1 MLHCV
6 RSQSCVNKN
15 QDQLIFPR
23 KLHTQP
29 PQTCNPV
36 SMANQHCIVKH
47 LDFCPFWA
55 VAVATLAIVWAHV
68 YCRASVSADFCP
80 KNVQA
85 TSLWSIALVCQ
96 SPMKTDLTPINLS
109 PFLPILGRLR
119 PFWAV
124 SMGSLGIMWAPGYK
138 QAPASADYWHR
149 KYTKPLWAR
158 KRQEEVWK

>member
-1 MLHCV
+1 M
-6 RSQSCVNKN
+6 RSKAHTMHSYTNHFWILVNFGPISIGSLSHLGIALA
-15 QDQLIFPR
+15 QVSAIFPR

-29 PQTCNPV
+29 FQTCNPV

-96 SPMKTDLTPINLS
+96 SPMKTDLTPIN
-109 PFLPILGRLR
+109 P
-119 PFWAV
+119 
-124 SMGSLGIMWAPGYK
+124 
-138 QAPASADYWHR
+138 
-149 KYTKPLWAR
+149 
-158 KRQEEVWK
+158 